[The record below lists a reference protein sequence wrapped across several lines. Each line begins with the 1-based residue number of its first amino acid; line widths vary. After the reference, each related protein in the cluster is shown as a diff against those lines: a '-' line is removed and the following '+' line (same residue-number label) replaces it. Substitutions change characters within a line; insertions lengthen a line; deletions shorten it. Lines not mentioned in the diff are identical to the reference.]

1 MNHLKIFAVTVVLF
15 FILLLPVFSDSYF
28 TGDGRKDLSIQID
41 TPKLVNIDDETS
53 AWLYDTTINTFTDDI
68 KKYSNINVSDVY
80 NQERIAETQKN
91 DENALYSSD
100 NEIEIGNFTTAKYVL
115 VVSITGKPS
124 SYSVSAR
131 LNNKETNTPLA
142 AHNKDYSYSELESCY
157 FIKDSIIDLLTQL
170 GVNLTES
177 GKNSL
182 LKVSETNGDLS
193 IEAQKLVA
201 KGAEAERKGSK
212 VEAMSYYFK
221 ANATDPSL
229 QRAIDSLSRTSK
241 SIAAGDYGTKARNL
255 IQQRKD
261 FISLINT
268 LSDYFKNNIP
278 YYVVYDD
285 DIPMGKID
293 YKNETF
299 DINVKLAVVKDIEKE
314 KVYKNI
320 LKAYKNEPGS
330 DEWGLERQLNS
341 AFPSANFIVTVCLK
355 DKDGNELS
363 KKDVQ
368 MNVGSSN
375 YNFASWGSYSLP
387 VSANSDTTNII
398 LEVPSVKNSYNE
410 DILVNR
416 ILVKDY
422 VNKVFSKSFTLE
434 EIVPSVSVL
443 TISNYESRS
452 DCNSFLK
459 YFGFESI
466 EDFSLKIPLIKNMK
480 SVRKENLVY
489 TKAESEALNYVFSN
503 SKTTSDSFIINRNIF
518 YINETKSK
526 FPRLK
531 SEYEKNI
538 GEYLPFE
545 YEKINGSNYMF
556 VKNTDDLRFLVS
568 LVMGKD
574 ISSKQYSYYKTE
586 ALIPLLGIIMADKKD
601 ESRSVYAY
609 SYSDDLTNKFN
620 ETSPAKLYPVDS
632 TNRTNSTDSN
642 GNYIGE
648 DDPALRDFSYY
659 ISQNDKNKI
668 LAIYT
673 YKPELVLN
681 NKLPKMKSFIPEYE
695 ISKTEV
701 SDSLLNYIKWASA
714 FENFSY
720 EFSSSKIEA
729 KDDFELAVNALN
741 ELLGFEPFLKDSNG
755 GFAHKKSEI
764 VKKDFNTNGFMV
776 PTENEYSKCKPSIKK
791 AIDKETAKGSGK
803 YFFIM
808 RKK

>member
-1 MNHLKIFAVTVVLF
+1 MNHLKIFAVTIVLF

-53 AWLYDTTINTFTDDI
+53 AWLYDTTINTFTDYI
-68 KKYSNINVSDVY
+68 NKYSNINVSDVY
-80 NQERIAETQKN
+80 NQERIAEAQKN

-100 NEIEIGNFTTAKYVL
+100 NEIEIGNFTVAKYIL

-142 AHNKDYSYSELESCY
+142 AHNKDYSYDELESCY
-157 FIKDSIIDLLTQL
+157 FIKESIMDLLTQL

-221 ANATDPSL
+221 ANAADPSL

-285 DIPMGKID
+285 DIQMGKID

-314 KVYKNI
+314 KIYKNI
-320 LKAYKNEPGS
+320 VKAYKNESGS

-410 DILVNR
+410 NILVNR
-416 ILVKDY
+416 LLVKDY
-422 VNKVFSKSFTLE
+422 VNKVFAKTFILE

-443 TISNYESRS
+443 TISNYESKS

-466 EDFSLKIPLIKNMK
+466 EDFSSKISLGKNMK
-480 SVRKENLVY
+480 TVRKEDLVY
-489 TKAESEALNYVFSN
+489 TKNESEALNHVFSN
-503 SKTTSDSFIINRNIF
+503 SKTINRNVF
-518 YINETKSK
+518 YINEAKSK

-538 GEYLPFE
+538 GQYLPFE
-545 YEKINGSNYMF
+545 YEKISGSDYMF

-586 ALIPLLGIIMADKKD
+586 SLGPLLDIIMADEKD
-601 ESRSVYAY
+601 ESRRVYAY

-620 ETSPAKLYPVDS
+620 KTSPVELFAVNS
-632 TNRTNSTDSN
+632 TNKTNSTDSN

-648 DDPALRDFSYY
+648 YDPALRDFSYY
-659 ISQNDKNKI
+659 ISLNDKSKI

-701 SDSLLNYIKWASA
+701 SDSLLSYIKWASA
-714 FENFSY
+714 FENFPY
-720 EFSSSKIEA
+720 EFSSPKIEA